1 MWRQGDVFI
10 QSVAAI
16 PAHVDRHGHGV
27 LVEGEAT
34 GHSHRVED
42 LDTVQVFQRRGGQ
55 GELYLRVIADAA
67 RIVHQEHAAITLPRG
82 TYRVWKQRE
91 YAPGAI
97 RWVVD

>member
-10 QSVAAI
+10 AAVAAI
-16 PAHVDRHGHGV
+16 PAEADRLKHGI

-42 LDTVQVFQRRGGQ
+42 LGTAQVFQGR
-55 GELYLRVIADAA
+55 GELYLRVVGDAA
-67 RIVHQEHAAITLPRG
+67 RIIHQEHGTITLPRG

-91 YAPGAI
+91 YAPGMI
-97 RWVVD
+97 RWVAD

>member
-10 QSVAAI
+10 APIAAI
-16 PAHVDRHGHGV
+16 PAEADRLKHGI

-34 GHSHRVED
+34 GHCHRVED
-42 LDTVQVFQRRGGQ
+42 LATALVFQGRD
-55 GELYLRVIADAA
+55 ELYLRVVSDSA
-67 RIVHQEHAAITLPRG
+67 RIIHQEHGPITLQRG

-91 YAPGAI
+91 YAPGTI